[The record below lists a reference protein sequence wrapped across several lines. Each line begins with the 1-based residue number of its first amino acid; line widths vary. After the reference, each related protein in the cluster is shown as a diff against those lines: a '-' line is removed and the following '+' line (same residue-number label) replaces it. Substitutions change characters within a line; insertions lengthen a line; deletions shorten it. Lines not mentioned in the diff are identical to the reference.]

1 MQKIWKVFE
10 IGYLIIAVVFI
21 IETILNWN
29 SNRERA
35 YLMLVFS
42 VLAVFMY
49 FFRKHFRK
57 KIKNRN

>member
-57 KIKNRN
+57 KNKK